1 MSSGRLLL
9 RSLAF
14 YWRTGIVVVFG
25 LAVATAVI
33 TGSLVIGD
41 SVRGSLR
48 DTGLSRLGRI
58 DHALVAPGYFREE
71 LAADLLK
78 RATVSDAVARILPL
92 VLSHGVARHPDTGAV
107 VPNVNVVGIGAD
119 FWELYDLAQAPELSG
134 RECAVNAAL
143 ASDLGL
149 READA
154 LLVTAH
160 RQRAVAS
167 DSLFGRRRRRDV
179 APSLRLQVKSIL
191 PQGGA
196 GDFRLAPTSSTPR
209 NVFVRRQWLAS
220 RLGTDG
226 LANVLVAASHPQA
239 RNRAAGALS
248 AGLAETC
255 TLRDH
260 GLKAVANPEGGYVSL
275 FSDGMLLSQPQILA
289 GRQAAH
295 DCGAQA
301 GIASVYLATRIRS
314 AGAAAGGELAYAVI
328 CGLEPL
334 APFDLRDGA
343 WETPEADG
351 LWLNTWAAEDIRA
364 RIGDALEVSYLVP
377 TRDGTYPTAH
387 TTLRLRGIVELD
399 GPAADPGLVP
409 DFEGVTDAD
418 RISNWDP
425 PFPVDL
431 GRVTERDEEYWQ
443 IHRATPKAFVS
454 LETVR
459 AMWQSAPAGEGAD
472 WVTSLRVAPPPG
484 TDPAALAESLRA
496 ALLRRIAPQHSGL
509 SFLPVREL
517 ALEAARGTSDFGQLF
532 LGLSM
537 FLVLSGAGLAGML
550 LRLSV
555 DRRAPQAGIMLACGC
570 ETRLARRGLL
580 AEGAVLTVLGT
591 LVGVPSGLLYAA
603 GIISALGNW
612 WSGAMGTT
620 SSLWLHV
627 TPVSL
632 AAGAVSGL
640 VVGLAVAGWSTLRL
654 GRRPLLDLL
663 AGSQAMAVS
672 PTRPRSRRAAVLL
685 SALVAAAAI
694 LGVLSVV
701 AESISPQAAF
711 FGIGCAL
718 LLSGLAAT
726 SLILQRTLVGSGAS
740 RSLPRLSLR
749 NAAASSGRSLL
760 VIGLV
765 ASASFI
771 IVAVAANTRDFS
783 RMDFARKESGTGGFA
798 LQATSSVPLPFDPAT
813 PAGRANLGFTA
824 DHEAALE
831 GAEVISLLASR
842 GDDISCLNL
851 ARPTSPRLLGVSQAL
866 IERGGFSVI
875 AEGDEVSGSAW
886 ELLQAP
892 TADDTIPAFGDAA
905 SVRWTLHSGLG
916 RAYAMPGAD
925 GRLITMRFVG
935 LLPGSLFAREL
946 LVSEDSFRRLFPT
959 ITAPS
964 YFLIDAPPGRED
976 QLAEV
981 FRRNLGDL
989 GLQVRTTREVL
1000 NEFIAVQNTYLSM
1013 FLALGGLG
1021 LVLGTVGLVAVLLR
1035 SALERRREMA
1045 LMLATGFD
1053 RPILARLLLIE
1064 NGSLLLAGLV
1074 AGTASALIAVSPH
1087 LASAE
1092 SQVNWTALGAVLA
1105 GILAVGLT
1113 TCATAAYSVVRA
1125 DLVPA
1130 LRQE

>member
-9 RSLAF
+9 RSLVF

-41 SVRGSLR
+41 SVNGSLR

-58 DHALVAPGYFREE
+58 DYALVAPGYFREE
-71 LAADLLK
+71 LATDLMQ
-78 RATVSDAVARILPL
+78 REPVSEAVAQILPL
-92 VLSHGVARHPDTGAV
+92 VLSHGAARHPETGAI
-107 VPNVNVVGIGAD
+107 VPNVKVVGIDAG
-119 FWELYDLAQAPELSG
+119 FWELYDLEQAPQLSG

-149 READA
+149 REEDA

-167 DSLFGRRRRRDV
+167 DSLFARRRRQDI
-179 APSLRLQVKSIL
+179 APSLRLLVKSIL
-191 PQGGA
+191 PQGGV
-196 GDFRLAPTSSTPR
+196 GDFRLDPSSSTPR
-209 NVFVRRQWLAS
+209 NVFVSRQWLAA
-220 RLGTDG
+220 RLGTAG
-226 LANVLVAASHPQA
+226 LANVLAVASHPQA
-239 RNRAAGALS
+239 RQQAAGALS
-248 AGLAETC
+248 AGLAEAC

-260 GLKAVANPEGGYVSL
+260 GLKVVPNTDRAYVSL
-275 FSDGMLLSQPQILA
+275 FSDGMLLTEPQILA

-301 GIASVYLATRIRS
+301 GVASVYLATRIRN
-314 AGAAAGGELAYAVI
+314 AGATAGRELAYAVI

-334 APFDLRDGA
+334 EPLDVGDGA
-343 WETPEADG
+343 QDMTEGDW
-351 LWLNTWAAEDIRA
+351 LWLNTWAAQDLRPQ
-364 RIGDALEVSYLVP
+364 IGDALEVSYLVP
-377 TRDGTYPTAH
+377 TRDGTYPTAR
-387 TTLRLRGIVELD
+387 TTLRLERIVELD
-399 GPAADPGLVP
+399 GFAADPGLVP
-409 DFEGVTDAD
+409 DFEGITDAD
-418 RISNWDP
+418 QIHDWDP
-425 PFPVDL
+425 PFPLDL
-431 GRVTERDEEYWQ
+431 DRVTERDEEYWE

-459 AMWQSAPAGEGAD
+459 AMWQSAPAGAGAD
-472 WVTSLRVAPPPG
+472 WVTSLRVAAPSG
-484 TDPAALAESLRA
+484 TNPTALAGSFTA
-496 ALLRRIAPQHSGL
+496 ALLRRILPGHSGL
-509 SFLPVREL
+509 HFSPVREL

-555 DRRAPQAGIMLACGC
+555 DRRAPETGIMLACGC
-570 ETRLARRGLL
+570 EMKLARRGLL
-580 AEGAVLTVLGT
+580 AEGAVLSVLGT
-591 LVGVPSGLLYAA
+591 LLGVPAGLLYAA
-603 GIISALGNW
+603 GIIGALGNW
-612 WSGAMGTT
+612 WSGAMGAT
-620 SSLWLHV
+620 STLWLHV
-627 TPVSL
+627 TAGSL
-632 AAGAVSGL
+632 ATGGVSGL
-640 VVGLAVAGWSTLRL
+640 VVGLATTAWSTRRL
-654 GRRPLLDLL
+654 GRRPVLDLL

-672 PTRPRSRRAAVLL
+672 PTRPRPARAAVLL
-685 SALVAAAAI
+685 SALVAAAAV
-694 LGVLSVV
+694 LGVLSVWV
-701 AESISPQAAF
+701 RAIPPQAAF

-718 LLSGLAAT
+718 LLSGLAGS
-726 SLILQRTLVGSGAS
+726 SLILQRTLGSSGAS

-783 RMDFARKESGTGGFA
+783 RTDSSRKESGTGGFA
-798 LQATSSVPLPFDPAT
+798 LRATSSVPLPFDPAT
-813 PAGRANLGFTA
+813 PAGRANLGFTPE
-824 DHEAALE
+824 DEAVLE
-831 GAEVISLLASR
+831 GAEVISFLANR
-842 GDDISCLNL
+842 GEDISCLNL
-851 ARPTSPRLLGVSQAL
+851 ARPTSPRLLGVPQAM

-875 AEGDEVSGSAW
+875 ARADEAGGSAW
-886 ELLQAP
+886 ELLRAP
-892 TADDTIPAFGDAA
+892 TTDDAIPVFGDAA

-916 RAYAMPGAD
+916 KTYAMPGPD
-925 GRLITMRFVG
+925 GRLIALRFEG
-935 LLPGSLFAREL
+935 LLPGSIFAREL
-946 LVSEDSFRRLFPT
+946 LVSEHSFRRLFPS

-964 YFLIDAPPGRED
+964 YFLIDVPPGRED
-976 QLAEV
+976 QVAEV
-981 FRRNLGDL
+981 LRRNLGEL

-1053 RPILARLLLIE
+1053 RPRLAHLLLVE
-1064 NGSLLLAGLV
+1064 NGGLLLAGLL
-1074 AGTASALIAVSPH
+1074 AGTASALVAVSPH

-1092 SQVNWTALGAVLA
+1092 SRVNWTALSAVLA
-1105 GILAVGLT
+1105 GILAAGLA
-1113 TCATAAYSVVRA
+1113 TCATAAYGVVRA
-1125 DLVPA
+1125 NLVPA